1 MKNLSNIFT
10 AIMCAFLLWLGVS
23 WIDVVSDNLSTDP
36 QHSNINAFVL
46 LVDFM
51 EEENS

>member
-1 MKNLSNIFT
+1 MDKIGNLL
-10 AIMCAFLLWLGVS
+10 AGIMIAFLLWVGVS
-23 WIDVVSDNLSTDP
+23 WIDVISDNLSTDP

-51 EEENS
+51 EEENN